1 MPKKIVFGL
10 IFVMLYKKTSPGLV
24 PILKLCKQNTE
35 PNPYILSFLPTRF
48 NMSSKFSL
56 KSFNTANICLVN
68 IVFIIWRQGREV
80 REGKGREV
88 REGEGREGKRRDG
101 KRYKGK
107 GRKGKGKQGGGKKTE
122 GE

>member
-1 MPKKIVFGL
+1 MYKKIVFGL
-10 IFVMLYKKTSPGLV
+10 IFVLLYKKTSPGLV

-56 KSFNTANICLVN
+56 KSFNTANISLVN
-68 IVFIIWRQGREV
+68 IVFIIWREGREV
-80 REGKGREV
+80 
-88 REGEGREGKRRDG
+88 REGKRRDG